1 MVNAWVEL
9 SQSLLH
15 SFQKLLGKPGLN
27 ETTMVLPLS
36 LVWISQLLLFPHPFE
51 VMLQDCLTSPISP
64 VIFTCQ
70 LVWCFLHL
78 GFQSVYLRP
87 LLSLSPANLV
97 HRGAW
102 VHTSYASQSSKPCV
116 QAPVL
121 WRFHVSGETNKKQT
135 HKYSDPLK

>member
-116 QAPVL
+116 SRPLFYGDFMLV
-121 WRFHVSGETNKKQT
+121 EKQT
-135 HKYSDPLK
+135 RNKHINIQTH